1 MSELQR
7 DSLVGVVCLVPGLGG
22 GGVQEGRSL
31 PVGLQQGE
39 DEETADGLV
48 CVNGGGGGVSCTW
61 YGTAFGEVCWRGE
74 VLLIPVCL
82 YRWGKSL
89 RKDGRVVLGEEGPAL
104 CQVWSWSVKGKEFFW
119 DLGWKMEVEGCEQRC
134 GGESFSGWRGAC
146 GAGKEGCPGCGGF
159 PGV

>member
-48 CVNGGGGGVSCTW
+48 CVNGGGGGGLVPGMGQHLERFVGGGRYYLFLCVCTD
-61 YGTAFGEVCWRGE
+61 G
-74 VLLIPVCL
+74 
-82 YRWGKSL
+82 
-89 RKDGRVVLGEEGPAL
+89 GRV
-104 CQVWSWSVKGKEFFW
+104 
-119 DLGWKMEVEGCEQRC
+119 
-134 GGESFSGWRGAC
+134 
-146 GAGKEGCPGCGGF
+146 
-159 PGV
+159 

>member
-48 CVNGGGGGVSCTW
+48 CVNGGGGGVLYLVWDSI
-61 YGTAFGEVCWRGE
+61 WRG
-74 VLLIPVCL
+74 LLEGGGITYSCV
-82 YRWGKSL
+82 S
-89 RKDGRVVLGEEGPAL
+89 VQMGEEFE
-104 CQVWSWSVKGKEFFW
+104 K
-119 DLGWKMEVEGCEQRC
+119 GWKSCFG
-134 GGESFSGWRGAC
+134 
-146 GAGKEGCPGCGGF
+146 
-159 PGV
+159 